1 MKGEIRDSVID
12 NVGGSDYH
20 SGILGSGG
28 REKMSVET
36 GKVGIERLLTVQDI
50 CELLEVPRS
59 YVYRLTHTKRI
70 PYMKIQGHLRFRR
83 AHIDEWLRSQEVRE
97 KCRFTEE
104 NLNTEIDGACT

>member
-1 MKGEIRDSVID
+1 MRDDSRDSTVD
-12 NVGGSDYH
+12 NLGRSNYY
-20 SGILGSGG
+20 SGIPGSGG

-36 GKVGIERLLTVQDI
+36 GKAGIERLLTVQDI
-50 CELLEVPRS
+50 CELLGVPRS

-97 KCRFTEE
+97 NVGLQER
-104 NLNTEIDGACT
+104 I